1 MVLGCQDSV
10 LHPGVFG
17 DSGPFSWVVIIRV
30 ELIKKLL
37 VILDTDP
44 LLVANPFSSC
54 GDRVQTPVN
63 EHSESRVLEPLDAF
77 VAASPHLASP
87 SL

>member
-1 MVLGCQDSV
+1 MLGCQDSV
-10 LHPGVFG
+10 THPGVFG

-30 ELIKKLL
+30 ELIKKSL

-54 GDRVQTPVN
+54 GDRMQPTNDIPN
-63 EHSESRVLEPLDAF
+63 LASWNHLML
-77 VAASPHLASP
+77 VAASPHLPVHS
-87 SL
+87 